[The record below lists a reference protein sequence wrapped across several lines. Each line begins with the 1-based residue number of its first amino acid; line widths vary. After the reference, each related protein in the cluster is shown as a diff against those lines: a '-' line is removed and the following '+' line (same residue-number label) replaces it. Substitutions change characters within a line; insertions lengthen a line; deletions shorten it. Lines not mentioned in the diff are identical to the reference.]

1 MQSSEIARWRI
12 ISTMWDWNGDHQSF
26 TSTPN
31 GIRTRA
37 ATLKGWSHLIRAKSN
52 MLITVDFQKLKSR
65 IFVPRAPDG
74 R

>member
-1 MQSSEIARWRI
+1 
-12 ISTMWDWNGDHQSF
+12 
-26 TSTPN
+26 
-31 GIRTRA
+31 
-37 ATLKGWSHLIRAKSN
+37 LIRAKSN